1 MKTAPKLAAAAVLA
15 TVAIEAAVALP
26 VAFWILHVVDWIRD
40 AGGLGMAAYAV
51 VYVTATLLLFP
62 GLALTAGAGLAYGPV
77 VGTVLVSPVSVIAA
91 TLAFLVGRTSGR
103 RWVAKR
109 VEANPR
115 FAAVDAAVG
124 RNGFRLVM
132 LLRLSPVFPF
142 GPLNYG
148 LGLTRVRLRDFVL
161 GSFIGMLPGTVLYVY
176 LGSLVTSAGALSTAN
191 GDSDLARQTL
201 YWVGL
206 AATII
211 VVVTVTR
218 IARRAL
224 MEELAASDPRPLGQV
239 DAART
244 SMPADRPSVAAI
256 LPARQPASST

>member
-1 MKTAPKLAAAAVLA
+1 MKRAPKIAAAAVLA
-15 TVAIEAAVALP
+15 TIALEAAVALP
-26 VAFWILHVVDWIRD
+26 VTFWIGHIVDWIRD
-40 AGGLGMAAYAV
+40 AGGLGMAAFSV
-51 VYVTATLLLFP
+51 VYVTATLLLLP
-62 GLALTAGAGLAYGPV
+62 ALALTAGAGLAYGPV
-77 VGTVLVSPVSVIAA
+77 VGRLLVSPVSVIAA
-91 TLAFLVGRTSGR
+91 TLAFLVGRTVGW
-103 RWVAKR
+103 RWVATR

-124 RNGFRLVM
+124 RNGLRIVM

-142 GPLNYG
+142 SLLNYG
-148 LGLTRVRLRDFVL
+148 LGLTKVRLRDFVL

-176 LGSLVTSAGALSTAN
+176 LGSLVTSAGALSTQT
-191 GDSDLARQTL
+191 GDSDTARQTL

-224 MEELAASDPRPLGQV
+224 MQELAASDPHPLEQV
-239 DAART
+239 EAGRT
-244 SMPADRPSVAAI
+244 TMLR
-256 LPARQPASST
+256 ARQADGGI